1 MSEAM
6 SSREHTITE
15 RILSIVLASLDFL
28 GQLCAYGVRSWHAS
42 QRCKTR
48 LQGHVNGTNSQ
59 ALSMED
65 RPSIVIM

>member
-6 SSREHTITE
+6 SRCEHTIAA
-15 RILSIVLASLDFL
+15 RQLSMVRAACVPL

-48 LQGHVNGTNSQ
+48 LQGHVNGTNSP